1 MKKNLFDN
9 GVSEQVILRAA
20 QLHEN
25 SKPAWGTMNAAEM
38 LRHCSAALA
47 ATLSTP
53 KEIKPTT
60 LKQRI
65 ARFAMLNFIPAFPKE
80 AKAPDVL
87 DMKKNKMAVDDLP
100 KELESFNNQ
109 VVQFVQHQ
117 QPILVSHPYFGAMSN
132 KQWGILTWMH
142 LDHHLRQFG
151 V

>member
-9 GVSEQVILRAA
+9 GVSEQVLLRAA
-20 QLHEN
+20 RLSEN
-25 SKPAWGTMNAAEM
+25 SKPTWGTMNAAEM
-38 LRHCSAALA
+38 LRHCSAALV

-60 LKQRI
+60 LRQRI
-65 ARFAMLNFIPAFPKE
+65 KRFAMLNFIPAFPKG
-80 AKAPDVL
+80 ARTPDVL
-87 DMKKNKMAVDDLP
+87 DMKKNNMAVDNLP
-100 KELESFNNQ
+100 EELESFKHH
-109 VVQFVQHQ
+109 VIQFAQHP
-117 QPILVSHPYFGAMSN
+117 QPILVSHPYFGTMSN